1 LSSQSSK
8 LFLGNAKNLNF
19 IVHFVLL
26 VALLFAAA
34 LCASAQYKEYYVLE
48 EVGMENPSLSK
59 GLANGIDALKKK
71 QAENKAKKEAKKQA
85 EPAKK

>member
-1 LSSQSSK
+1 M
-8 LFLGNAKNLNF
+8 
-19 IVHFVLL
+19 
-26 VALLFAAA
+26 ALLFAAA

-71 QAENKAKKEAKKQA
+71 QAENKAKK
-85 EPAKK
+85 